1 MNETPECEQVRPF
14 LAELATGA
22 TAGHERAQ
30 ALRHLVGC
38 AECREELIELSR
50 VADDLLLLVPQ
61 REPPPGFEEAVL
73 RRFEKL
79 SDQPR
84 GGFALR
90 RRLARASGG
99 ARRPVTVRPSE
110 PLRRPSVRLAAASVA
125 LVVAAGV
132 GASVAY
138 WQGASDRN
146 LAQRYQQTIGASG
159 ASFPQA
165 LPVRAGTGSVVGHV
179 FLYEGT
185 PAWATVALTNAPE
198 SGDYAMTVIAKGGK
212 RYPEGVCTVTAGS
225 GISGYPLPIRIT
237 DIASIELAR
246 ANLRLTVH
254 P

>member
-38 AECREELIELSR
+38 AECRQELVELSR

-61 REPPPGFEEAVL
+61 REPPPGFEKAVL

-79 SDQPR
+79 TDRPR
-84 GGFALR
+84 AGFALR
-90 RRLARASGG
+90 RRLAHAWGG
-99 ARRPVTVRPSE
+99 VRRPVTVRPSE
-110 PLRRPSVRLAAASVA
+110 PLRRPSVRLAAAAAA
-125 LVVAAGV
+125 LVVASGV

-138 WQGASDRN
+138 WQGASDRH
-146 LAQRYQQTIGASG
+146 LAQRYEQTLAAGA
-159 ASFPQA
+159 AFPQA
-165 LPVRAGTGSVVGHV
+165 LPVRTGTGSVVGHV

-198 SGDYAMTVIAKGGK
+198 SGDYSMTVIATTGK

-225 GISGYPLPIRIT
+225 GISGYPLPIRIG

-246 ANLRLTVH
+246 ADLQLTVH